1 MKFFHLSDL
10 HIGKQLHSYNLKE
23 DQEAILSQVVEAA
36 RRLHPDAVV
45 IAGDIYDKQVPSAEA
60 VTVFNCFLTELSD
73 IAPPI
78 SVLITAGNHDS
89 ARRLDYASEILDRHH
104 IHIAGVPPIEQG
116 EYLKKVTFQDAYGE
130 VDFYLLPFVKPGYV
144 RNLLD
149 DEMEGNSYTEAV
161 RMLLEREDIDVSKRN
176 VLVSHQF
183 YTFGGNEPQR
193 SDSEAVVVGG
203 LDNVDAGVLEKF
215 DYAALGHIHRPQQI
229 GNSRF
234 RYCGTL
240 LKYSVSESED
250 NKHLLMVELG
260 EKGTEPV
267 YTAVPLSPIRDVRRL
282 EGKFENILEEAKNKK
297 LRNDYVSITVTDEV
311 EPYQFRERLEETYPF
326 LLEVRVENTRTRTKM
341 EEQEEVM
348 DISDPLQVFG
358 RFFEE
363 MQGRQMSR
371 EEEALFKDVLEEM
384 EGQP

>member
-203 LDNVDAGVLEKF
+203 LDNVDAGVLDKF

-371 EEEALFKDVLEEM
+371 EEEALLKDVLEEM

>member
-183 YTFGGNEPQR
+183 YTFVGNEPQR

-371 EEEALFKDVLEEM
+371 EEEALLKDVLEEM

>member
-1 MKFFHLSDL
+1 M
-10 HIGKQLHSYNLKE
+10 
-23 DQEAILSQVVEAA
+23 
-36 RRLHPDAVV
+36 
-45 IAGDIYDKQVPSAEA
+45 
-60 VTVFNCFLTELSD
+60 
-73 IAPPI
+73 
-78 SVLITAGNHDS
+78 
-89 ARRLDYASEILDRHH
+89 
-104 IHIAGVPPIEQG
+104 QG

-371 EEEALFKDVLEEM
+371 EEEALLKDVLEEM

>member
-311 EPYQFRERLEETYPF
+311 EPYQFRECLEETYPF

-371 EEEALFKDVLEEM
+371 EEEALLKDVLEEM

>member
-1 MKFFHLSDL
+1 MNFFHLSDL

-371 EEEALFKDVLEEM
+371 EEEALLKDVLEEM

>member
-215 DYAALGHIHRPQQI
+215 DYAALGHIHRSQQI

-371 EEEALFKDVLEEM
+371 EEEALLKDVLEEM

>member
-10 HIGKQLHSYNLKE
+10 HIVKQLHSYNLKE

-371 EEEALFKDVLEEM
+371 EEEALLKDVLEEM

>member
-363 MQGRQMSR
+363 MKGRQMSR
-371 EEEALFKDVLEEM
+371 EEEALLKDVLEEM

>member
-45 IAGDIYDKQVPSAEA
+45 IAGDIHDKQVPSAEA

-371 EEEALFKDVLEEM
+371 EEEALLKDVLEEM

>member
-348 DISDPLQVFG
+348 DISDPVQVFG

-371 EEEALFKDVLEEM
+371 EEEALLKDVLEEM

>member
-149 DEMEGNSYTEAV
+149 DEMEGNS
-161 RMLLEREDIDVSKRN
+161 
-176 VLVSHQF
+176 
-183 YTFGGNEPQR
+183 
-193 SDSEAVVVGG
+193 
-203 LDNVDAGVLEKF
+203 
-215 DYAALGHIHRPQQI
+215 
-229 GNSRF
+229 
-234 RYCGTL
+234 
-240 LKYSVSESED
+240 
-250 NKHLLMVELG
+250 
-260 EKGTEPV
+260 
-267 YTAVPLSPIRDVRRL
+267 
-282 EGKFENILEEAKNKK
+282 
-297 LRNDYVSITVTDEV
+297 
-311 EPYQFRERLEETYPF
+311 
-326 LLEVRVENTRTRTKM
+326 
-341 EEQEEVM
+341 
-348 DISDPLQVFG
+348 
-358 RFFEE
+358 
-363 MQGRQMSR
+363 
-371 EEEALFKDVLEEM
+371 
-384 EGQP
+384 

>member
-297 LRNDYVSITVTDEV
+297 LRNDYVSITVMDEV

-371 EEEALFKDVLEEM
+371 EEEALLKDVLEEM

>member
-36 RRLHPDAVV
+36 RRLYPDAVV

-371 EEEALFKDVLEEM
+371 EEEALLKDVLEEM

>member
-371 EEEALFKDVLEEM
+371 EEEALLKDVLEEM